1 MNATCATVPTTFERC
16 SHERKTP
23 VKTIVI
29 SLLKGGVGK
38 TFLATHLAWYLAEKE
53 GCRVAFI
60 DLDPQG
66 SSTRRLAKERT
77 GWFSA
82 DLFDPE
88 EKLVLED
95 APGITVFGADPRL
108 QMVKAA
114 EDVHDFIVRF
124 RGLPEHFDFC
134 VIDTGPKWDEL
145 TLSAM
150 AVADEVIA
158 PVQVAEDS
166 VMCAQMLLTALKK
179 AEAARGGRKVN
190 FLGLLP
196 SMVNA
201 FDKREMDNAVK
212 LAKAVG
218 PTMMFPAF
226 VKARPTYKHSAENHH
241 AVWHE
246 KGSGAKAAAD
256 EIRSIL
262 AEVEKRVAA
271 RAKETV

>member
-1 MNATCATVPTTFERC
+1 MNATSAMAPTTIERGC
-16 SHERKTP
+16 TIRKTD

-38 TFLATHLAWYLAEKE
+38 TFFATHLAWYLAEQR
-53 GCRVAFI
+53 GRRVAFL

-77 GWFSA
+77 GLFSA
-82 DLFDPE
+82 DLFDPD

-114 EDVHDFIVRF
+114 QDVHDFIVRF
-124 RGLPEHFDFC
+124 RGLSAHFDYC

-166 VMCAQMLLTALKK
+166 LECAKMLLTALKK

-201 FDKREMDNAVK
+201 FDKRDMDNAVK
-212 LAKAVG
+212 LTQAVG
-218 PTMMFPAF
+218 PAMMFPAF

-262 AEVEKRVAA
+262 AEVERRVEA
-271 RAKETV
+271 RAKETA

>member
-1 MNATCATVPTTFERC
+1 M
-16 SHERKTP
+16 
-23 VKTIVI
+23 KTIVI

-38 TFLATHLAWYLAEKE
+38 TFFATHLAWYLAEPE
-53 GCRVAFI
+53 GRRIAFI

-66 SSTRRLAKERT
+66 SSTRRLAKELT
-77 GWFSA
+77 GLLSA

-88 EKLVLED
+88 AAMDIDSK
-95 APGITVFGADPRL
+95 PGITVFGADQRL

-114 EDVHDFIVRF
+114 EDVRDFIVGF
-124 RGLPEHFDFC
+124 PKLEGHFDYC

-166 VMCAQMLLTALKK
+166 LECAKMLLTALKK
-179 AEAARGGRKVN
+179 AEGARGGRKVN

-201 FDKREMDNAVK
+201 FDKREMENVVK
-212 LAKAVG
+212 LTQAVG
-218 PTMMFPAF
+218 PAMMFPAF

-241 AVWHE
+241 AVWNE
-246 KGSGAKAAAD
+246 KGSGAKAAAE
-256 EIRSIL
+256 EIRTIL
-262 AEVEKRVAA
+262 AEVERRVGARKKEAA
-271 RAKETV
+271 

>member
-1 MNATCATVPTTFERC
+1 LKAVARNG
-16 SHERKTP
+16 KTD

-38 TFLATHLAWYLAEKE
+38 TFFATHLAWYLAEK
-53 GCRVAFI
+53 GGRRVAFI

-77 GWFSA
+77 GLFSA
-82 DLFDPE
+82 DLFDPDE
-88 EKLVLED
+88 TLALDD

-114 EDVHDFIVRF
+114 QDVHDFIVRF
-124 RGLPEHFDFC
+124 RGLADRFDYC

-166 VMCAQMLLTALKK
+166 LECAKMLLTALKK

-196 SMVNA
+196 SMVNT
-201 FDKREMDNAVK
+201 FDKRDMQNAVK
-212 LAKAVG
+212 LTQAVG
-218 PTMMFPAF
+218 PQMMFPAF
-226 VKARPTYKHSAENHH
+226 VTARPTYKHSAENHH

-246 KGSGAKAAAD
+246 KGSGAKAASE

-262 AEVEKRVAA
+262 AEVEKRVEA
-271 RAKETV
+271 RARETA

>member
-1 MNATCATVPTTFERC
+1 MNATSAMAPTTIERGC
-16 SHERKTP
+16 TIRKTD

-38 TFLATHLAWYLAEKE
+38 TFFATHLAWYLAEQA
-53 GCRVAFI
+53 GRRVAFL

-77 GWFSA
+77 GLFSA
-82 DLFDPE
+82 DLFDPD

-114 EDVHDFIVRF
+114 QDVHDFIVRF
-124 RGLPEHFDFC
+124 RGLSAHFDYC

-166 VMCAQMLLTALKK
+166 LECAKMLLTALKK

-201 FDKREMDNAVK
+201 FDKRDMDNAVK
-212 LAKAVG
+212 LTQAVG
-218 PTMMFPAF
+218 PAMMFPAF

-262 AEVEKRVAA
+262 AEVERRVEA
-271 RAKETV
+271 RAKETA

>member
-1 MNATCATVPTTFERC
+1 MSATFATAATTFERGYRK
-16 SHERKTP
+16 RKTD

-38 TFLATHLAWYLAEKE
+38 TFFATHLAWYLAEQE
-53 GCRVAFI
+53 GRRVAFL

-66 SSTRRLAKERT
+66 SSTRRLANERT
-77 GWFSA
+77 GLFSA

-88 EKLVLED
+88 AKLAVGD
-95 APGITVFGADPRL
+95 TAGITVFGADSRL
-108 QMVKAA
+108 QMIKAA
-114 EDVHDFIVRF
+114 EDVRDFIVRF
-124 RGLPEHFDFC
+124 RALPEHFDYC

-166 VMCAQMLLTALKK
+166 IECAKMLLTALKK

-212 LAKAVG
+212 LATAVG

-262 AEVEKRVAA
+262 AEVERRVEA
-271 RAKETV
+271 RTKETA